1 VVEHRDALQS
11 RRPRHRQGHQAR
23 QLRRVCAVAQK
34 NLADAEG
41 YFDEHLAQND
51 YYAAVATKIAAHRV
65 PATLVRMPFLCD
77 ETNAYTFRQANQRW
91 PTNYEELAIFMKQ
104 STNYDGF
111 DRFDFITKPDGNL
124 EIIAYTFSSG
134 MTNRITVKAPDKP

>member
-1 VVEHRDALQS
+1 MKAIYSIALVLI
-11 RRPRHRQGHQAR
+11 G
-23 QLRRVCAVAQK
+23 LLLIVLIVGLNGC
-34 NLADAEG
+34 E
-41 YFDEHLAQND
+41 
-51 YYAAVATKIAAHRV
+51 ATSGLFGMFQPH
-65 PATLVRMPFLCD
+65 TYNWGTGMPFLCD
-77 ETNAYTFRQANQRW
+77 ETNAYIFLQANQRW

-134 MTNRITVKAPDKP
+134 MTNRIIVKAPDKP